1 MRIKLSP
8 TTQFHRFVPQ
18 EEGDRPYARLW
29 QGYTQNGEKVQAL
42 IFGVGFEDE
51 QSEDAALLLNDARKL
66 DTDRREMF
74 PPCVL
79 APRFKG
85 LATKPKEI
93 N

>member
-8 TTQFHRFVPQ
+8 TTQFHQIVPQ

-42 IFGVGFEDE
+42 IFGVAFEEE
-51 QSEDAALLLNDARKL
+51 QSADAALLLDDARKL
-66 DTDRREMF
+66 DTNRREMF

>member
-1 MRIKLSP
+1 MIIILSP
-8 TTQFHRFVPQ
+8 TTQFHQIVPQ
-18 EEGDRPYARLW
+18 EEGDSPYARLW

-42 IFGVGFEDE
+42 IFGVAFEEE
-51 QSEDAALLLNDARKL
+51 QSADAALLLDDARKL
-66 DTDRREMF
+66 DTNRREMF

-85 LATKPKEI
+85 LATKPEEI

>member
-1 MRIKLSP
+1 MRIILSP
-8 TTQFHRFVPQ
+8 TTQFHQIVPQ

-42 IFGVGFEDE
+42 IFGVAFEEE
-51 QSEDAALLLNDARKL
+51 QSADAALLVNGARKL
-66 DTDRREMF
+66 DTNRREMF

-79 APRFKG
+79 APRIQG
-85 LATKPKEI
+85 LATKPEEI

>member
-8 TTQFHRFVPQ
+8 TTQFHQIVPQ

-42 IFGVGFEDE
+42 IFGVACEDE
-51 QSEDAALLLNDARKL
+51 QSADAPLLLHDARKL
-66 DTDRREMF
+66 DRSRREIF

-79 APRFKG
+79 VPRFPG
-85 LATKPKEI
+85 LVTDPKEI

>member
-1 MRIKLSP
+1 MRITLSP
-8 TTQFHRFVPQ
+8 TTQFHQIVPQ

-42 IFGVGFEDE
+42 IFGVAFEDE
-51 QSEDAALLLNDARKL
+51 SSADAALLLNGARKL
-66 DTDRREMF
+66 DTNRREMF
-74 PPCVL
+74 PPCVI

-85 LATKPKEI
+85 LATKPEEI